1 MSVFGFTR
9 SPSMQ
14 VSQRGFR
21 GVLLTTQIH
30 LACGVWKSH
39 ELSRYFRPCTS
50 LRSSRA
56 AWLFFSTYFFGWPQH
71 WLFLYTASVRGF
83 GFYMDFSLST
93 VYYTIDFAKK
103 VNHCA
108 KKKKPRKFG
117 LRLGSVWGFSH
128 CGEVAFTSY
137 IILYSI
143 FSEIQSSSIKST

>member
-9 SPSMQ
+9 SPGMQ

-21 GVLLTTQIH
+21 VVLLTTQIH
-30 LACGVWKSH
+30 LAYGVWKSH

-83 GFYMDFSLST
+83 GFYTDFSLST
-93 VYYTIDFAKK
+93 VYYTINFAKK
-103 VNHCA
+103 STTVQ
-108 KKKKPRKFG
+108 KRKSQG
-117 LRLGSVWGFSH
+117 SLGFVLAQSGVFRI
-128 CGEVAFTSY
+128 VAR
-137 IILYSI
+137 
-143 FSEIQSSSIKST
+143 